1 MGQNMLGVG
10 ARPTAP
16 GLTGERVDGFGQG
29 ADPLAIAAGPNR
41 EETNMRSRK
50 RVTTIVVLALAG
62 VALIALPAA
71 ALRGRACGMGA
82 GKGTARG
89 MGMGPTFTDEQ
100 LEQMEKIH
108 DRYGDEQAELTNRLK
123 VIMLEAH
130 DVVAGET
137 PDFNA
142 MERRIEDV
150 SEVKVKLAKLR
161 LKMHKEIRPL
171 LDDDQKVLFDHR
183 LGRMLH
189 GGMGGPGAGH
199 PGMMGHRGMRGS
211 MGGGTRGGMRGG
223 NQDMMGRGGMG
234 GGMPGRPG
242 MGGGNQMMPW
252 CPFVDDNSDE

>member
-1 MGQNMLGVG
+1 
-10 ARPTAP
+10 
-16 GLTGERVDGFGQG
+16 
-29 ADPLAIAAGPNR
+29 
-41 EETNMRSRK
+41 MRSRK

-71 ALRGRACGMGA
+71 ALRGRGCGMGGGMGA
-82 GKGTARG
+82 GKG

-108 DRYGDEQAELTNRLK
+108 DRYGDERAELTNRLK

-142 MERRIEDV
+142 IERRIEEV
-150 SEVKVKLAKLR
+150 AEVKVKLAKLR

-171 LDDDQKVLFDHR
+171 LDDDQKVLFDR
-183 LGRMLH
+183 GLGRMLH

-199 PGMMGHRGMRGS
+199 PGMMGHGGM
-211 MGGGTRGGMRGG
+211 RGGMRGG
-223 NQDMMGRGGMG
+223 MGAGMRCGMGAGNQGMMGHGGMGGRMGGGMG
-234 GGMPGRPG
+234 GGMPGHPG
-242 MGGGNQMMPW
+242 MGGGKQMMTW
-252 CPFVDDNSDE
+252 CPFADADSDE